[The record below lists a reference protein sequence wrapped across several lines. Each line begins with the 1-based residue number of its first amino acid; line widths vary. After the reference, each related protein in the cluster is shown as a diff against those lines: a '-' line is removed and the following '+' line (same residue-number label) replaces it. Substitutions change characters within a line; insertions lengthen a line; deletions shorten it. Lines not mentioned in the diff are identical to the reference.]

1 MEVRVLYFAILRDI
15 VGKSEE
21 VVRFTGK
28 TTEEL
33 KELLKNKYP
42 EGGKYFEISKTA
54 VNGEYYEGELKEGD
68 VVALI
73 PPVSGG

>member
-1 MEVRVLYFAILRDI
+1 MEVKVLYFAILRDI
-15 VGKSEE
+15 TGKMEE

-28 TTEEL
+28 STEEL
-33 KELLKNKYP
+33 KTLLKTKYP
-42 EGGKYFEISKTA
+42 EGAKYFEVSKTA

-68 VVALI
+68 TVAFI

>member
-1 MEVRVLYFAILRDI
+1 MEIKVLYFAVLRDI
-15 VGKSEE
+15 VGRSEE
-21 VVRFTGK
+21 IVRFTGK

-33 KELLKNKYP
+33 KELLKKKYP
-42 EGGKYFEISKTA
+42 QGAKYFDISKTA

-68 VVALI
+68 VVAFI

>member
-1 MEVRVLYFAILRDI
+1 MEVRVLYFAVLRDI

-28 TTEEL
+28 TTGEL

-42 EGGKYFEISKTA
+42 EGAKYFEISKTA